1 MKVAI
6 VHEWFTTFGGS
17 EQVVKAIAA
26 LFPRADLFVLV
37 KDDKIIDEL
46 GLSHHKCQSSIIQK
60 LPFSKSSYRFYL
72 PLFPFAVEQFD
83 LSEYDLIISSSH
95 VVAKGVLTRF
105 DQLHICY
112 CHSPVRYA
120 WDLYHQY
127 LNESGLGYGLKGW
140 MARRSL
146 YKLRQWDVITANRV
160 THYLSNS
167 DFTGHRIK
175 KIYNR
180 TAKTIYPPVRV
191 ESYGLSEE
199 KEEYYLTC
207 SRFVPY
213 KKIDVIIKAFN
224 KMPDKKLVICG
235 TGPDEKKLKR
245 LASSNVHFSGYL
257 AFAKQKELMQRSKA
271 FVYAAIE
278 DFGITLV
285 EAQACGIPV
294 IALNE
299 GGAREIVKEPSTGLF
314 FEDQEPAS
322 IISAVERFEQM
333 DFDAKNIR
341 EQALIFSEERFT
353 KEFKCYVDER
363 IKEWEK
369 N

>member
-160 THYLSNS
+160 
-167 DFTGHRIK
+167 
-175 KIYNR
+175 
-180 TAKTIYPPVRV
+180 
-191 ESYGLSEE
+191 EE